1 MFKKGYIV
9 QLPNESDRVRVS
21 TRCSG
26 NPQAILYDIYC
37 MTGKKRASARV
48 NRDTERLKV
57 MRYLAFK
64 KGTTI
69 EALLRKA
76 VKDFLEKQ

>member
-1 MFKKGYIV
+1 
-9 QLPNESDRVRVS
+9 
-21 TRCSG
+21 
-26 NPQAILYDIYC
+26 